1 MAVAALIIVYRHWVI
16 GGMTA
21 HTERIVKDMAKTGTR
36 VVDME
41 MNGRRRLVKVAVQA
55 VDISVIGVVDDH
67 LHRGAGG
74 CRRVDVAAGVVA
86 GDATTKMGGQDIGP
100 VLYRVAV
107 GAKLR
112 VGLRPIGNRVEHDG
126 VVNRS
131 AGGAM
136 VMAGE
141 VGRMAADTFA
151 TANNSRSDE
160 GAVGGRVVAGAATL
174 SGMCL
179 TNTDEG

>member
-1 MAVAALIIVYRHWVI
+1 MAVTALIIVYRHWVI

-21 HTERIVKDMAKTGTR
+21 NTERIVKDMAETGSR

-86 GDATTKMGGQDIGP
+86 GGTTTKMGGQDIGP
-100 VLYRVAV
+100 VLDRVAV
-107 GAKLR
+107 GAELR
-112 VGLRPIGNRVEHDG
+112 VGLRPIGNRVEHNG

-141 VGRMAADTFA
+141 
-151 TANNSRSDE
+151 E
-160 GAVGGRVVAGAATL
+160 GRVAGDAFAAACDCR
-174 SGMCL
+174 CL
-179 TNTDEG
+179 E